1 MTWKLDA
8 MGEKRLATVR
18 PELQKL
24 TRLAVLL
31 SPHPFTI
38 VQGQRTA
45 QQQRAIYNQG
55 RYGNKGPIVTYTLN
69 SKHLGGRALDFAAI
83 DKDGD
88 ISWDEK
94 LYPPIAQAFQAA
106 SKQLGIGITWGGE
119 WRSQDLGHIEL
130 NPERNVN
137 IQPKPDTAL
146 LEAIAPTELAAVN
159 HKPSDRPEP
168 PVRADDETR
177 LQWAIRYLEF
187 LGYPRHQAVAIVA
200 HGAWESGGWA
210 KNRDIA
216 TTALGDLGTAHG
228 GWQWRGDRYVGKNGL
243 LSFTRNH
250 CPTHSSSELEV
261 QMRFIDWE
269 LQHTERRAG
278 HLLQEASNL
287 EEAVAAFMAYLR
299 PAHFTWENPRGGHA
313 FDRRLKIAKELMN
326 D

>member
-1 MTWKLDA
+1 
-8 MGEKRLATVR
+8 
-18 PELQKL
+18 
-24 TRLAVLL
+24 
-31 SPHPFTI
+31 
-38 VQGQRTA
+38 
-45 QQQRAIYNQG
+45 
-55 RYGNKGPIVTYTLN
+55 
-69 SKHLGGRALDFAAI
+69 
-83 DKDGD
+83 
-88 ISWDEK
+88 
-94 LYPPIAQAFQAA
+94 
-106 SKQLGIGITWGGE
+106 
-119 WRSQDLGHIEL
+119 
-130 NPERNVN
+130 VN

>member
-31 SPHPFTI
+31 SPKPFTI

-45 QQQRAIYNQG
+45 SQQRVLYNQG
-55 RYGNKGPIVTYTLN
+55 RTTPGKIVTYTLN

-83 DKDGD
+83 DKGGH
-88 ISWDEK
+88 ISWDED
-94 LYPPIAQAFQAA
+94 LYPEIAAAFQAA

-119 WRSQDLGHIEL
+119 WRSKDLGHIEL

-137 IQPKPDTAL
+137 IDPKPDTAL
-146 LEAIAPTELAAVN
+146 LEAIAPEELAAVN
-159 HKPSDRPEP
+159 HKPSDDPEP
-168 PVRADDETR
+168 PVREQDETR

-187 LGYPRHQAVAIVA
+187 LGYPRHQAVAMIA
-200 HGAWESGGWA
+200 HAAWESGGHVR
-210 KNRDIA
+210 KDIF
-216 TTALGDLGTAHG
+216 TTALGDGGTAHG
-228 GWQWRGDRYVGKNGL
+228 GWQWRGDRYVGRNGL

-250 CPTHSSSELEV
+250 CPGHSSTELEV
-261 QMRFIDWE
+261 QMRFMDWE
-269 LQHTERRAG
+269 LRNTERRAG

-287 EEAVAAFMAYLR
+287 EEAVAAGMAYLR
-299 PAHFTWENPRGGHA
+299 PAHFSWDNPRAGHA
-313 FDRRLKIAKELMN
+313 FAKRLKIARELN
-326 D
+326 GDV